1 MVSIRKKSKTNLN
14 EQKNNLCVN
23 SNRFVF
29 SGSGIATA
37 IPTHG
42 LNKYCR
48 DVVVRTVGKIYENR
62 ALIQCYFKDVPFL
75 ARV

>member
-1 MVSIRKKSKTNLN
+1 MNKTITYVLTAIG
-14 EQKNNLCVN
+14 L
-23 SNRFVF
+23 FF
-29 SGSGIATA
+29 SGSGIATT

-75 ARV
+75 ACV

>member
-1 MVSIRKKSKTNLN
+1 MNKTITYVLTAIG
-14 EQKNNLCVN
+14 L
-23 SNRFVF
+23 FF
-29 SGSGIATA
+29 SGSGIATT